1 MNKLI
6 QFTTHLSNK
15 VMQLPNVIKSIVPS
29 TPEGDKRPAEMTVV
43 YSIFTNQQEDEDN
56 ESTLY
61 TPQLA

>member
-15 VMQLPNVIKSIVPS
+15 VMQLPEAIKSIVPK
-29 TPEGDKRPAEMTVV
+29 PEVDKKPTELAIV

>member
-15 VMQLPNVIKSIVPS
+15 VMQLPEAIKNIVPK
-29 TPEGDKRPAEMTVV
+29 PEVDKRPTELAIV

-56 ESTLY
+56 ESTMY

>member
-15 VMQLPNVIKSIVPS
+15 VMQLPEAIKNMVQK
-29 TPEGDKRPAEMTVV
+29 PEVDKKPTEMAVV

>member
-15 VMQLPNVIKSIVPS
+15 VMQLPDVIKSIVPS
-29 TPEGDKRPAEMTVV
+29 TPEGDKMPAEMTVV

>member
-1 MNKLI
+1 
-6 QFTTHLSNK
+6 
-15 VMQLPNVIKSIVPS
+15 MQLPDVIKSMVPS
-29 TPEGDKRPAEMTVV
+29 TPEGDKKPVEMTVV

>member
-15 VMQLPNVIKSIVPS
+15 VMQLPDVIKSMVPS
-29 TPEGDKRPAEMTVV
+29 TPEGDKRPVEMTVV